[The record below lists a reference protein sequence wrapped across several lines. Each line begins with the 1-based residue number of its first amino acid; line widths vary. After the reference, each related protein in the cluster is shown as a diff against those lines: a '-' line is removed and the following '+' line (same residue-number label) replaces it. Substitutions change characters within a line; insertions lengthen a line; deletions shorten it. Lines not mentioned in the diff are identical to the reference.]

1 MSTPIPKDIKLE
13 GLELYAPRRVR
24 TQFTS
29 EGEAPDWKNLPQAV
43 ASDQQ
48 RAEKNRVSTPDDE
61 LPKSPETR
69 IEDAIKATVE
79 LASSLRGQEPP
90 GSRATLP
97 PTANPGFSQC
107 DGAPPPFVSPRLRG
121 YFTENEPPSRS
132 RLDPDIVP
140 EPPED
145 TRRHFAT
152 PVVVAL
158 IVLCSAII
166 AYYFTS
172 GLQLDGHRLKRE
184 SNNVSVIAPVYNEVV
199 AEAGSPARLVA
210 ENRQAFVNE
219 PLLLGIS
226 IDSSTGYETV
236 MLAGLVL
243 GAQLSTGARVSD
255 ASWQLLARDLKDVYV
270 HAPKDFVGTMNATIE
285 LLSRNKRLMESRAVR
300 LEWIPKPSAPQP
312 NNNPASEALGV
323 RAMAPEAA
331 NLIERGR
338 DLLRSGDVAS
348 ARLLFQRLAD
358 VGIADAALAL
368 AATYDP
374 RYLAER
380 NLIGVVG
387 DVAKAR
393 DWYHRASELGSIEAG
408 RELARTA
415 TK

>member
-1 MSTPIPKDIKLE
+1 
-13 GLELYAPRRVR
+13 
-24 TQFTS
+24 
-29 EGEAPDWKNLPQAV
+29 
-43 ASDQQ
+43 
-48 RAEKNRVSTPDDE
+48 
-61 LPKSPETR
+61 
-69 IEDAIKATVE
+69 
-79 LASSLRGQEPP
+79 
-90 GSRATLP
+90 
-97 PTANPGFSQC
+97 
-107 DGAPPPFVSPRLRG
+107 
-121 YFTENEPPSRS
+121 
-132 RLDPDIVP
+132 
-140 EPPED
+140 
-145 TRRHFAT
+145 
-152 PVVVAL
+152 
-158 IVLCSAII
+158 
-166 AYYFTS
+166 
-172 GLQLDGHRLKRE
+172 
-184 SNNVSVIAPVYNEVV
+184 VYNEVV